1 MSRAVDYRVIHRVAP
16 GATMF
21 PRHLTLTL
29 EHNPHK
35 SVCQPLDEYLAN
47 NDVTFE
53 TAAERDT
60 ALAED
65 SLWVLQWYPDT
76 PVGFLAVAAA
86 DPVTLIKFAWRVGDA
101 DDTAGEAAL
110 RNQADSITIIRR
122 L

>member
-1 MSRAVDYRVIHRVAP
+1 VSRAVDYRVIHRVAP

-86 DPVTLIKFAWRVGDA
+86 DPLRLFKFAWRVGDA
-101 DDTAGEAAL
+101 DDAA
-110 RNQADSITIIRR
+110 NTTSGQSQAESITLRR
-122 L
+122 ER